1 MSVSGRRA
9 LVGCWKDNVNLS
21 KLPISARNRGLPDDL
36 KKDKAATDYVTCY
49 RIDGA
54 GGLNLV
60 MRRDA
65 LAEIARDP
73 SIVARSRLLQSLS
86 DLVFDSRLPSAQ
98 EVVELCGIATL
109 LLKVA
114 DDDSRR
120 HFATTIAPSR
130 HVPREMVFLLLQ
142 DKVAIAGPVLR
153 DSPVLTDED
162 IEQFVSSLPDERLAF
177 IAMRQNLVPGMV
189 EVLVERGGEVVQL
202 AISEN
207 DSAPL
212 TAKSLKILIHNAE
225 RSESLC
231 RSLVRR
237 PEVSK
242 SDAEHL
248 VQLITRILK
257 SRMRVPEPVAAT
269 PMPELNKLPGRVDIR
284 ELTGAVLAGRMSADI
299 AVTRLANED
308 RSNELTSLISALSRI
323 DDVSI
328 MRLLVRAD
336 ANGIG
341 MILKAL
347 DISDAGFAAVAVFR
361 QRRLRHSDTQVR
373 FERDDYAKL
382 IHADCKATLTQLAGQ
397 RRTH

>member
-1 MSVSGRRA
+1 
-9 LVGCWKDNVNLS
+9 
-21 KLPISARNRGLPDDL
+21 
-36 KKDKAATDYVTCY
+36 
-49 RIDGA
+49 
-54 GGLNLV
+54 

-73 SIVARSRLLQSLS
+73 SIGARSKLLQSLS
-86 DLVFDSRLPSAQ
+86 DLVFEARLPTVQ
-98 EVVELCGIATL
+98 EVHELCGIATL

-114 DDDSRR
+114 DDDARR
-120 HFATTIAPSR
+120 HFATTIAPCR

-142 DKVAIAGPVLR
+142 DKIAIAGPVLR
-153 DSPVLTDED
+153 DSPVLTDAD
-162 IEQFVSSLPDERLAF
+162 LDQFISTLPDDRLAF
-177 IAMRQNLVPGMV
+177 IAMRKNLVPGMV

-202 AISEN
+202 AVSEN
-207 DSAPL
+207 GSAPL
-212 TAKSLKILIHNAE
+212 SPKSLQILIHNAE
-225 RSESLC
+225 QSEHLC

-237 PEVSK
+237 PEISK
-242 SDAEHL
+242 GDAEHL

-257 SRMRVPEPVAAT
+257 SRMRISEPTVDAAPQ
-269 PMPELNKLPGRVDIR
+269 PMPELKKLPGRVNIR
-284 ELTGAVLAGRMSADI
+284 ELTGAVLEGRMSADL
-299 AVTRLANED
+299 AVARLANED
-308 RSNELTSLISALSRI
+308 RSNELTTLLSAVSRI

-347 DISDAGFAAVAVFR
+347 DVSDATFAAVAAFR

-382 IHADCKATLTQLAGQ
+382 IHADCKATLAQLAGQ
-397 RRTH
+397 RRSH

>member
-1 MSVSGRRA
+1 
-9 LVGCWKDNVNLS
+9 
-21 KLPISARNRGLPDDL
+21 
-36 KKDKAATDYVTCY
+36 
-49 RIDGA
+49 
-54 GGLNLV
+54 

-73 SIVARSRLLQSLS
+73 SIGARSRLLQSLS
-86 DLVFDSRLPSAQ
+86 DLVFDSRLPTAQ
-98 EVVELCGIATL
+98 EVVELCSIATL

-120 HFATTIAPSR
+120 HFATTIAPCR

-142 DKVAIAGPVLR
+142 DKVTIAGPVLR
-153 DSPVLTDED
+153 DSPVLTDADLQEF
-162 IEQFVSSLPDERLAF
+162 ITSLPDERLAF
-177 IAMRQNLVPGMV
+177 VAMRKNLVPGMV
-189 EVLVERGGEVVQL
+189 EVLVERGGEIVQL

-207 DSAPL
+207 GLAPL
-212 TAKSLKILIHNAE
+212 SPKSLQILIHNAE
-225 RSESLC
+225 HSESLC

-237 PEVSK
+237 PEISK
-242 SDAEHL
+242 GDAEHL

-257 SRMRVPEPVAAT
+257 SRMRAPEPVPVLEPEAAPL
-269 PMPELNKLPGRVDIR
+269 PMPELKKLPGRVDIR
-284 ELTGAVLAGRMSADI
+284 ELTSAVLGGRMSADI
-299 AVTRLANED
+299 ALTRLANED
-308 RSNELTSLISALSRI
+308 RSNELTSLLSALSRV

-347 DISDAGFAAVAVFR
+347 DISDAAFAAVASFR
-361 QRRLRHSDTQVR
+361 QRRLRHSDAQVR

-382 IHADCKATLTQLAGQ
+382 VHVDCKATLSQLAGQ
-397 RRTH
+397 RRSH

>member
-1 MSVSGRRA
+1 
-9 LVGCWKDNVNLS
+9 
-21 KLPISARNRGLPDDL
+21 
-36 KKDKAATDYVTCY
+36 
-49 RIDGA
+49 
-54 GGLNLV
+54 

-73 SIVARSRLLQSLS
+73 SIMARSRLLQSLS

-98 EVVELCGIATL
+98 EVVELCSIATL

-120 HFATTIAPSR
+120 HFATTIAPCR
-130 HVPREMVFLLLQ
+130 HVPREMVFLLLE

-153 DSPVLTDED
+153 DSPVLTDQD
-162 IEQFVSSLPDERLAF
+162 LEQFVSSLPDERLAF

-202 AISEN
+202 AVSEN
-207 DSAPL
+207 GSAPL

-225 RSESLC
+225 HSEHLC

-237 PEVSK
+237 PEISK
-242 SDAEHL
+242 GDAEHL

-257 SRMRVPEPVAAT
+257 SRMRVPEPVAEAAST
-269 PMPELNKLPGRVDIR
+269 PMPELKKLPGRVDIR

-308 RSNELTSLISALSRI
+308 RSNELTSLLSALSRI

-397 RRTH
+397 RRPH